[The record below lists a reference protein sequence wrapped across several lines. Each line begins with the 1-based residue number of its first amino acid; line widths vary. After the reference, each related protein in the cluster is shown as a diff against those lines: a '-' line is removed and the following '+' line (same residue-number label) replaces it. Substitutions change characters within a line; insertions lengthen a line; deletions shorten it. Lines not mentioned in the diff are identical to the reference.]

1 VERTT
6 PARSLLCPTTRIP
19 PRHLAQ
25 ARLRSAE
32 QEILQEFLR
41 QRLALQG
48 EVATVHSAARRL
60 DLRCPDFWSRLR
72 HLLRPLQSAGAGR
85 QPDALGSCFYVSMV

>member
-1 VERTT
+1 M
-6 PARSLLCPTTRIP
+6 PS
-19 PRHLAQ
+19 RHTVQ

-48 EVATVHSAARRL
+48 EVATVHGAARRL
-60 DLRCPDFWSRLR
+60 DLRCPDLWYLLY
-72 HLLRPLQSAGAGR
+72 HLPRPRYAAGVGPQA
-85 QPDALGSCFYVSMV
+85 DALGSGSDVAIV